1 VTLPDTS
8 EFNHWFWG
16 KTTAGNVLKL
26 AKETCLTSNDEKLR
40 MTRGLLLVPMEQS

>member
-1 VTLPDTS
+1 LPDSS

-26 AKETCLTSNDEKLR
+26 VKQICLTSSDEQLR
-40 MTRGLLLVPMEQS
+40 RTGGLLLVPMEQS